1 MCLNWI
7 DVFLCQEVNIR
18 EKEAE
23 CAGRLPPVA
32 KSSIQWRAYK
42 ELFLLYITALSSSGI
57 SRKDFHLL
65 FSISL
70 NHRTNQVGRD
80 LWRSLIQHPARSKA
94 NRKGRWG
101 CSRLC
106 PVEVWP
112 SLGWRVYHLWASV
125 PVICFPP
132 CVSSHR
138 TLHQKPCWCQGN
150 QRQLPYARL
159 PSQSLGYRR
168 QLDCWGTICPQY
180 ISAVPNHLLALHGHG
195 NGFQEDSLHPSLP
208 TDFFRQPGAM
218 QAAGQ
223 GKCSLSSCVAV
234 LFILTS
240 EVQILSRASLCC
252 QS

>member
-1 MCLNWI
+1 MGKWYMCLNWI
-7 DVFLCQEVNIR
+7 DVFLCQEVNVR

-42 ELFLLYITALSSSGI
+42 ELFLLYITALSSSDI

-94 NRKGRWG
+94 NCKGRWG

-112 SLGWRVYHLWASV
+112 SLGWRVYHLSGLLFQSFV
-125 PVICFPP
+125 FPP
-132 CVSSHR
+132 VYPVMGRYIKNLADVKVINVNCR
-138 TLHQKPCWCQGN
+138 TLVYQ
-150 QRQLPYARL
+150 A
-159 PSQSLGYRR
+159 S
-168 QLDCWGTICPQY
+168 
-180 ISAVPNHLLALHGHG
+180 HLVT
-195 NGFQEDSLHPSLP
+195 EDN
-208 TDFFRQPGAM
+208 
-218 QAAGQ
+218 
-223 GKCSLSSCVAV
+223 
-234 LFILTS
+234 
-240 EVQILSRASLCC
+240 
-252 QS
+252 